1 MPFGP
6 TFSSENLPDSDH
18 VTRWFIG
25 HIEPLLENLG
35 LPGDINVH
43 MDALVAQDV
52 VRCYFDDMDRYTKY
66 SPIDHPNIYKKMG
79 HLAFWIRK
87 LKPIT
92 KVEPI
97 GEELGQRINE
107 IFALTLAMFYC
118 KFGTENT
125 KKLGKDPIIGDK
137 LWHDLLFFFRYK
149 SVSPHALTM
158 LLNAIYSV
166 EFSPT

>member
-6 TFSSENLPDSDH
+6 SFNSGNLPNATQSKD
-18 VTRWFIG
+18 WFIG
-25 HIEPLLENLG
+25 HIGPLLENLG
-35 LPGDINVH
+35 IAKDLSVYI
-43 MDALVAQDV
+43 DALVAQDV
-52 VRCYFDDMDRYTKY
+52 VKCYFDDMDRYTKY

-87 LKPIT
+87 LKPII

-97 GEELGQRINE
+97 NEELSHRINE

-118 KFGTENT
+118 KFGTENVQ
-125 KKLGKDPIIGDK
+125 KLGKDPIISDK
-137 LWHDLLFFFRYK
+137 LWHDLLYFFRYK

-166 EFSPT
+166 EFTA